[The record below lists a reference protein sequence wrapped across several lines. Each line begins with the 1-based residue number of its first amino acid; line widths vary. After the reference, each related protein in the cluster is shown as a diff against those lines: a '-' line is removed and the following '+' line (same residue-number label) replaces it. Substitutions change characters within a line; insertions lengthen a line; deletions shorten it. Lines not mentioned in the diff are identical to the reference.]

1 MEYNKGDCDAKS
13 VISITTKKTTAI
25 KCQFEGI
32 NDDVRNSE
40 FSFKINFNFS
50 NFFFQ
55 PTRVFKRGLV
65 CRSTREQLRRH
76 SLQMQSSDSL
86 FSLSSLQLWPR
97 GIFYSCCT
105 LHFDHKCVG
114 SINSSFNLTLRQLS
128 SKGVTILE
136 IITYVGLCLSIIGIL
151 STITLYFFP
160 HVSAISNQ
168 SAVYFLEQ
176 TMLNKTGVQQIV
188 SNTYYSRLSTII
200 HFQSL

>member
-1 MEYNKGDCDAKS
+1 MPIRRGEWWCSKLRIFIQDQK
-13 VISITTKKTTAI
+13 
-25 KCQFEGI
+25 
-32 NDDVRNSE
+32 RL
-40 FSFKINFNFS
+40 S

-55 PTRVFKRGLV
+55 PTRVFKRRLLFTP
-65 CRSTREQLRRH
+65 TREQLRRH
-76 SLQMQSSDSL
+76 GLQMQSSDS
-86 FSLSSLQLWPR
+86 FSSLSWLQLWPR
-97 GIFYSCCT
+97 GIVYSCYT

-114 SINSSFNLTLRQLS
+114 SINPLFNLTLRQLS
-128 SKGVTILE
+128 SKDVTILE

-188 SNTYYSRLSTII
+188 SNTYYRRLSTII

>member
-1 MEYNKGDCDAKS
+1 MRRVWSVLRRKRRLRLNANSKGLMMM
-13 VISITTKKTTAI
+13 
-25 KCQFEGI
+25 FESPNFHLRSTLILVTFFFSPQGFSREGCYV
-32 NDDVRNSE
+32 DPPESNSE
-40 FSFKINFNFS
+40 D
-50 NFFFQ
+50 
-55 PTRVFKRGLV
+55 TV
-65 CRSTREQLRRH
+65 CRCNHLTH
-76 SLQMQSSDSL
+76 
-86 FSLSSLQLWPR
+86 FSLSWLQLWPR

-114 SINSSFNLTLRQLS
+114 SINSLFNLTLRQLS
-128 SKGVTILE
+128 SKDVTILE

-188 SNTYYSRLSTII
+188 SNTYYRRLSTMI

>member
-1 MEYNKGDCDAKS
+1 MRRVWSVLRRKRRLRLNSNWKGWMMM
-13 VISITTKKTTAI
+13 
-25 KCQFEGI
+25 FETP
-32 NDDVRNSE
+32 
-40 FSFKINFNFS
+40 NFHLRS
-50 NFFFQ
+50 TLTLVTFFFQ
-55 PTRVFKRGLV
+55 PTRVFKRGLL
-65 CRSTREQLRRH
+65 CRSTREQLKRH
-76 SLQMQSSDSL
+76 SLQMQSSDSF
-86 FSLSSLQLWPR
+86 FSLSSLC
-97 GIFYSCCT
+97 IFYPCCT

-168 SAVYFLEQ
+168 SVVYFLEQ
-176 TMLNKTGVQQIV
+176 TTLNKTGVQQIV

>member
-32 NDDVRNSE
+32 NDDVRISE
-40 FSFKINFNFS
+40 FSTLILVT
-50 NFFFQ
+50 FFFQ
-55 PTRVFKRGLV
+55 PTRVFKRGLL

-76 SLQMQSSDSL
+76 SLQMQSSDSF
-86 FSLSSLQLWPR
+86 FSLSWLQLWPR

-151 STITLYFFP
+151 STITLYFFLTW
-160 HVSAISNQ
+160 VLFLINQ
-168 SAVYFLEQ
+168 RCIF
-176 TMLNKTGVQQIV
+176 
-188 SNTYYSRLSTII
+188 
-200 HFQSL
+200 